1 MRVFMCIVGLAVGI
15 FSLCG
20 AIYDWDFF
28 MNDYKAQ
35 FFVKLFGRN
44 GARIFYGAL
53 GGFIILM
60 SLLALMEFLF

>member
-1 MRVFMCIVGLAVGI
+1 MRVFMCIVCLAVGI

-28 MNDYKAQ
+28 MNNYKAQ
-35 FFVKLFGRN
+35 VFVKLFGRN

-53 GGFIILM
+53 GCFIILM